1 MKEKT
6 ITKKK
11 YYNFIEDIF
20 SEFTINDIYIVD
32 YNLLNSNKKLEDF
45 LKHKNFLIIEANE
58 NNKNLA
64 TVAKIYD
71 FMLKQDKLE
80 RLVAI
85 GGGIVGDIAGYAA
98 ATFKRGVA
106 YVNVPT
112 TLIAMCDSS
121 IGGKTGVNYRG
132 IKNYI
137 GTFKNPD
144 KIVFC
149 FEFLKSLDEK
159 EIKSGIG
166 ELIKYGLIGD
176 KTILDFLLTKD
187 LKSLTINDLKSLI
200 KKAIAI
206 KEYYVKNDYFDKGI
220 RNALNFG
227 HSIGH
232 GLEMLSLE
240 NISHG
245 EAVCL
250 GMIVELKLSE
260 EKLNLDKELLN
271 KLKTILRKYKIKEK
285 TKIKD
290 IDDFISLIYKDKKN
304 DEFIRFTLL
313 EDIEKPKIKIKI
325 NEKEILTALKEVLE

>member
-176 KTILDFLLTKD
+176 KIILDFLLTKD

-290 IDDFISLIYKDKKN
+290 IDDFISHIYKDKKN